1 MNAHPTMK
9 VQMEGRGNTIVHV
22 FVDVVEPIHQYCK
35 EFNKSWVQNLFAFVV
50 VVVMGIPAH
59 LTENQNLIL
68 AFGGNK
74 QKCIP

>member
-1 MNAHPTMK
+1 MNAYPTMK
-9 VQMEGRGNTIVHV
+9 VQMEGRGNTTVHV
-22 FVDVVEPIHQYCK
+22 FVDA
-35 EFNKSWVQNLFAFVV
+35 KSSINLEYKNLFAFVV
-50 VVVMGIPAH
+50 VVVMVIPAH